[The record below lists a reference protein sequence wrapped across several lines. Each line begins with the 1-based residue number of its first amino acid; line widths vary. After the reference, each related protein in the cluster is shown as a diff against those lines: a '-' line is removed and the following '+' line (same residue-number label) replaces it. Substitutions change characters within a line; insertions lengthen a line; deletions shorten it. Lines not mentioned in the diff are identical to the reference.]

1 MAEDFPVRIDKRL
14 MRRAFERAADTYDQ
28 ASPLQREVGQRLLE
42 RLELV
47 RLAPTLVLDVGCGT
61 GVGSRALAQ
70 RYPKARVLG
79 LDIATAMLRVARLG
93 DPWWRRTFAGI
104 AGGNVPT
111 YVGGDLE
118 HLPLPESSVQLL
130 CSNLA
135 LQWSN
140 DLAAAF
146 AEFRRV
152 LAPGGLLMFSTF
164 GPDTLRELR
173 QAFAGLDGY
182 THVNRFMDMH
192 DIGDELAY
200 AGFATPVVDMEYITL
215 TYADL
220 MGLLRELKAIGAHN
234 VTSGRG
240 HGLMGKNAWRAM
252 LGNYEKLRRDG
263 RLPATYEVIYGHAWV
278 NEKMPMSPTTTDD
291 GRQVIQWKIQARQ
304 MGLRR

>member
-14 MRRAFERAADTYDQ
+14 MRRAFERAASTYDS
-28 ASPLQREVGQRLLE
+28 AALLQREVGQRLLE
-42 RLELV
+42 RLDLV
-47 RLAPTLVLDVGCGT
+47 KLAPALVLDAGCGT
-61 GVGSRALAQ
+61 GAGSRALAR
-70 RYPKARVLG
+70 RYPRARVVG
-79 LDIATAMLRVARLG
+79 LDIAPAMLRVARQA
-93 DPWWRRTFAGI
+93 DPWWRRKLPFVAGNI
-104 AGGNVPT
+104 PAYIGA
-111 YVGGDLE
+111 DLE
-118 HLPLPESSVQLL
+118 RLPLPDSGAQLL

-140 DLAAAF
+140 DLSVTF
-146 AEFRRV
+146 TEFRRV

-173 QAFAGLDGY
+173 QAFAGLDGH

-200 AGFATPVVDMEYITL
+200 AGFATPVVDMEFITL
-215 TYADL
+215 TYADP

-252 LGNYEKLRRDG
+252 LENYEKLRRDG

-278 NEKMPMSPTTTDD
+278 NEKAPKPPAARSD
-291 GRQVIQWKIQARQ
+291 GRQVIQLQIQARQ
-304 MGLRR
+304 MGLR